1 MCLPGKELIDL
12 SGGME
17 VLVVFVATELLSS
30 REAQER
36 LRTPRSWGGY
46 LFALLNKYI

>member
-1 MCLPGKELIDL
+1 MCLPGKEVINL

-17 VLVVFVATELLSS
+17 VLVVFEALELLSS
-30 REAQER
+30 REVREKPW
-36 LRTPRSWGGY
+36 TPRSWGGY